1 MKKKRICKSAEH
13 CYTKRLLQSLLI
25 HIWTVNLLS
34 EQSSA
39 DSFQK
44 REILHISTKMP
55 CRQWDSLPLAG
66 RQIFHS
72 DCKQQ
77 EALSC
82 GSSEK
87 EQHNHC
93 ASLPMN
99 TAAGDCA

>member
-1 MKKKRICKSAEH
+1 MKKKNIFKSVEH
-13 CYTKRLLQSLLI
+13 CYIKNLLQTSLI
-25 HIWTVNLLS
+25 HIWAVNFLS
-34 EQSSA
+34 EQSCA

-44 REILHISTKMP
+44 RGILHISTKMP

-66 RQIFHS
+66 REIFHS
-72 DCKQQ
+72 DYKEQ

-99 TAAGDCA
+99 TAAGDSA